1 VRHLHVV
8 KYEDLVGRPVETLAG
23 IGEFLGLDGPI
34 PPDTLQGHRSS
45 RYEAQWAAWSTSR
58 APLPYLRY
66 HGLVRGFE
74 DRARRY
80 GYSMRDLSLLEP
92 FPVPEHR

>member
-1 VRHLHVV
+1 MGG
-8 KYEDLVGRPVETLAG
+8 LVDLAG
-23 IGEFLGLDGPI
+23 
-34 PPDTLQGHRSS
+34 R
-45 RYEAQWAAWSTSR
+45 RC
-58 APLPYLRY
+58 PYLRY

-80 GYSMRDLSLLEP
+80 GYSMRDLSVLEP